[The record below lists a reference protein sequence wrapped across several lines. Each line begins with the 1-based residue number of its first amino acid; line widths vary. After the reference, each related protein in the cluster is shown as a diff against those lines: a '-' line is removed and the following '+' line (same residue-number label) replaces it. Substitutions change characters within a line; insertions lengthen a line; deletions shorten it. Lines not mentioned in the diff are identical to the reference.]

1 MKKKVNRSIVLVL
14 LVALIALLSACGS
27 KQPTQN
33 LPVIVSTE
41 QQSDTPTEVIV
52 NTPSVVLLRNFDC
65 TVVTDVS
72 QSECRALVVFYN
84 ATNGDGW
91 LNKSGW
97 LESPT
102 VSNWYGVTVYEGHV
116 SGLDLS
122 KNQLSGILPIELG
135 DLTYL
140 GYLGLN
146 DNQLTGNI
154 PSELGKLTNLR
165 GLALSN
171 NQLSGNIPA
180 SLGSLTKLT
189 SLYLSSNQFTGSVP
203 SELGNLVNL
212 ESLNIH
218 NNPLSGSLPVS
229 LVNLTSLQNFSFF
242 GTSLCEPPTSDF
254 QEWKSTVTQWYATGV
269 VCQ

>member
-1 MKKKVNRSIVLVL
+1 MKNKVNRSFVLVL
-14 LVALIALLSACGS
+14 IVALLTLVSACSS
-27 KQPTQN
+27 KPPTQVT
-33 LPVIVSTE
+33 PVIVSTE
-41 QQSDTPTEVIV
+41 QPTDTPAEVIT
-52 NTPSVVLLRNFDC
+52 NTPSVVLLRDFDC

-102 VSNWYGVTVYEGHV
+102 VSNWYGVTVNEGHV
-116 SGLDLS
+116 SALNLS
-122 KNQLSGILPIELG
+122 KNQLSGFLPAELG

-154 PSELGKLTNLR
+154 PSELAKLTNLR

-189 SLYLSSNQFTGSVP
+189 SLYLSSNQLTGSVP

-212 ESLNIH
+212 QSLNIH
-218 NNPLSGSLPVS
+218 NNLLSGSLPVS
-229 LVNLTSLQNFSFF
+229 LVNLTSLQTFSFF

-254 QEWKSTVTQWYATGV
+254 QVWKSTVTQWYATGA
-269 VCQ
+269 VCK